1 MPEGV
6 HRLVASASG
15 APGGGIETVTGVPV
29 RCMNRIE
36 RLVGLLAARRPEP
49 AMTVARSV
57 SDVLDDH
64 VVFEVESIDRMYLN
78 VWQPRLAYGGGV
90 QGFFVGHRGYHYA
103 SAALMDPMTKTFVA
117 DIHGF
122 VAARGLQLVGFAKGQ
137 RKDDLA
143 QQFLGKFTQDE
154 GVLFVGR
161 AQEKAGVWHT
171 QRRYNP
177 ATGGSYAWLVRST
190 AFINFFYFYCVD
202 ADFGPFLL
210 KFGTYFPYT
219 AKLCINGN
227 EWARRQAAKAGIR
240 FEPLDNGFASCQD
253 VPAVQAIC
261 DRLGPDHIDALLRK
275 WLAILPNPFAP
286 EDETA
291 GYRYEL
297 SVLQAEFSLTQ
308 MLDRPVS
315 GRIFFEQVLHDN
327 LDIGRPDQISL
338 IFNRRIIGKGRSATP
353 GRFRTRVITEGVVPS
368 LHVDYKNTKIKQ
380 YHKEG
385 RALRTETTI
394 NDTRDFRLS
403 KRLTNLPALRQI
415 GFTANRRL
423 LGVQRLSHNPV
434 RGAQAFTQLTT
445 PIVTEVGT
453 RIPGLRFGDPRV
465 HALLQA
471 LLVHRLLP
479 HGFTNRE
486 LRTLIAPLLGTT
498 TEHITAGKMTY
509 DLRRLRTHGL
519 IARIPRPRRYQVTDT
534 GLAQALLFTRAHDPL
549 RRAGLAETPGPAP
562 PAPSRAR
569 AADRAYEKAFND
581 LARSAHLAA

>member
-1 MPEGV
+1 
-6 HRLVASASG
+6 
-15 APGGGIETVTGVPV
+15 
-29 RCMNRIE
+29 
-36 RLVGLLAARRPEP
+36 
-49 AMTVARSV
+49 MTVARSV
-57 SDVLDDH
+57 ADVLDDH
-64 VVFEVESIDRMYLN
+64 IVFEVESIDRMYLN

-103 SAALMDPMTKTFVA
+103 STALMDPMTKAFVA

-122 VAARGLQLVGFAKGQ
+122 VAARGLELVSFAKGQ

-143 QQFLGKFTQDE
+143 QEFLAKFTQDE

-161 AQEKAGVWHT
+161 AQEKAGVWRT
-171 QRRYNP
+171 QRRYSP
-177 ATGGSYAWLVRST
+177 STGGSYAWLVRSS

-202 ADFGPFLL
+202 ADFGPFFL
-210 KFGTYFPYT
+210 KFSTYFPYT
-219 AKLCINGN
+219 AKLCLNGN
-227 EWARRQAAKAGIR
+227 EWAKRQAAKAGIG
-240 FEPLDNGFASCQD
+240 FEPLDNGFASCED

-261 DRLGPDHIDALLRK
+261 DRLGPEHIDALLRK
-275 WLAILPNPFAP
+275 WLRILPHPFTDA
-286 EDETA
+286 DEAA

-338 IFNRRIIGKGRSATP
+338 IFHRRVIGKGRYATP
-353 GRFRTRVITEGVVPS
+353 GRFRTRVITDGVVPS
-368 LHVDYKNTKIKQ
+368 LHVDYKTTKIKQ

-394 NDTRDFRLS
+394 NDPRDFRLS

-423 LGVQRLSHNPV
+423 LGVQRLSHNPI
-434 RGAQAFTQLTT
+434 RGAQAFTELTA
-445 PIVTEVGT
+445 PIITDVGT
-453 RIPGLRFGDPRV
+453 RIPGLRFGDTRV

-471 LLVHRLLP
+471 LLIHRLLP

-509 DLRRLRTHGL
+509 DLRRLRAHGL
-519 IARIPRPRRYQVTDT
+519 IARIPRTRRYQVTDT
-534 GLAQALLFTRAHDPL
+534 GLTQALLFTHAHEHLL
-549 RRAGLAETPGPAP
+549 RVGLAEITDPDP
-562 PAPSRAR
+562 PARSRLR
-569 AADRAYEKAFND
+569 TADRAYRSAFDD
-581 LARSAHLAA
+581 LARHAHLAA

>member
-1 MPEGV
+1 
-6 HRLVASASG
+6 
-15 APGGGIETVTGVPV
+15 
-29 RCMNRIE
+29 
-36 RLVGLLAARRPEP
+36 
-49 AMTVARSV
+49 MTVARSV
-57 SDVLDDH
+57 ADVLDDH

-103 SAALMDPMTKTFVA
+103 STALMDPMTKTFVA

-202 ADFGPFLL
+202 ADFGPFFL

-227 EWARRQAAKAGIR
+227 EWAKRQAAKARIG
-240 FEPLDNGFASCQD
+240 FTPLDNGFAACDD
-253 VPAVQAIC
+253 VPAVQRIC
-261 DRLGPDHIDALLRK
+261 DSLGPEHIDALLRK
-275 WLAILPNPFAP
+275 WLRILPNPFTDD
-286 EDETA
+286 DEA
-291 GYRYEL
+291 SGYRYEL
-297 SVLQAEFSLTQ
+297 SILQAEFSLTQ

-327 LDIGRPDQISL
+327 LDIGRPDQVSL
-338 IFNRRIIGKGRSATP
+338 VFDRRIRRKGRHPTP
-353 GRFRTRVITEGVVPS
+353 SRFRTRVITTGVVPS
-368 LHVDYKNTKIKQ
+368 LHIDYKNAKIKQ

-394 NDTRDFRLS
+394 NDTRDFGFS
-403 KRLTNLPALRQI
+403 KRLTNLTALRQI

-423 LGVQRLSHNPV
+423 LGVQRISHDPI
-434 RGAQAFTQLTT
+434 RGARAFTELTT
-445 PIVTEVGT
+445 PILTDTGT
-453 RIPGLRFGDPRV
+453 RIPGLRFGDARV

-471 LLVHRLLP
+471 LLIHRLLP

-498 TEHITAGKMTY
+498 TEDITAGKMTY
-509 DLRRLRTHGL
+509 DLRRLRAHGL
-519 IARIPRPRRYQVTDT
+519 ITRIPRTRRYQITDT
-534 GLAQALLFTRAHDPL
+534 GLQHALLFTHAHDHLL
-549 RRAGLAETPGPAP
+549 RTGLAEITDPDP
-562 PAPSRAR
+562 PLPTRLR
-569 AADRAYEKAFND
+569 AAHRAYQTAFDD
-581 LARSAHLAA
+581 LAHYAHLAA

>member
-1 MPEGV
+1 
-6 HRLVASASG
+6 
-15 APGGGIETVTGVPV
+15 
-29 RCMNRIE
+29 
-36 RLVGLLAARRPEP
+36 
-49 AMTVARSV
+49 MTVARSV
-57 SDVLDDH
+57 ADVLDEH

-103 SAALMDPMTKTFVA
+103 STALMDPMTKAFVA

-122 VAARGLQLVGFAKGQ
+122 VAARGLELVSFAKGQ

-143 QQFLGKFTQDE
+143 QQFLARFTNEE

-161 AQEKAGVWHT
+161 AQEKAGVWRT
-171 QRRYNP
+171 QRRYSP
-177 ATGGSYAWLVRST
+177 STGGSYAWLVRST

-202 ADFGPFLL
+202 ADFGPFFL
-210 KFGTYFPYT
+210 KFSTYFPYT

-227 EWARRQAAKAGIR
+227 EWAKRQATKAGIR
-240 FEPLDNGFASCQD
+240 FEPLDNGFATITDPAD
-253 VPAVQAIC
+253 VARVQQIC
-261 DRLGPDHIDALLRK
+261 DSLGPTHIDALLRK
-275 WLAILPNPFAP
+275 WLRILPHPFTDA
-286 EDETA
+286 DETA

-308 MLDRPVS
+308 MLDRPVA

-327 LDIGRPDQISL
+327 LDIGRPDQVSL
-338 IFNRRIIGKGRSATP
+338 VFDRRIIGKGRSATP
-353 GRFRTRVITEGVVPS
+353 GRFRTRVITDGVIPS
-368 LHVDYKNTKIKQ
+368 LHVDYKNTKVKQ

-423 LGVQRLSHNPV
+423 LGVQRLSHDPI
-434 RGAQAFTQLTT
+434 RGAATFTELTA
-445 PIVTEVGT
+445 PILTDTGA
-453 RIPGLRFGDPRV
+453 RIPGLRFGDPRA

-471 LLVHRLLP
+471 LLIHRLLP

-486 LRTLIAPLLGTT
+486 LRTLVAPLLGTPP
-498 TEHITAGKMTY
+498 EDITAGKMTY
-509 DLRRLRTHGL
+509 DLRRLRAHGL
-519 IARIPRPRRYQVTDT
+519 ITRVPRSRRYQITDT
-534 GLAQALLFTRAHDPL
+534 GLTQALLFTHAHDHLL
-549 RRAGLAETPGPAP
+549 RTGLAETTDPHP
-562 PAPSRAR
+562 PAPSRLR
-569 AADRAYEKAFND
+569 AADRAYQAAFD
-581 LARSAHLAA
+581 ELAHYAHLAA

>member
-1 MPEGV
+1 
-6 HRLVASASG
+6 
-15 APGGGIETVTGVPV
+15 
-29 RCMNRIE
+29 
-36 RLVGLLAARRPEP
+36 
-49 AMTVARSV
+49 MTVARSV
-57 SDVLDDH
+57 ADVLDEH

-103 SAALMDPMTKTFVA
+103 STALMDPMTKAFVA

-122 VAARGLQLVGFAKGQ
+122 VAARGLDLVSFAKGQ

-143 QQFLGKFTQDE
+143 QEFLAKFTDDE

-161 AQEKAGVWHT
+161 AQEKAGVWRT
-171 QRRYNP
+171 QRRRNP
-177 ATGGSYAWLVRST
+177 VTGGSYAWLVRSS

-202 ADFGPFLL
+202 ADFGPFFL
-210 KFGTYFPYT
+210 KFSTYFPYT

-227 EWARRQAAKAGIR
+227 EWAKRQAAKAGIG
-240 FEPLDNGFASCQD
+240 FTPLDNGFASFDDPAD
-253 VPAVQAIC
+253 VARVQEIC
-261 DRLGPDHIDALLRK
+261 DSLGPEHIDALLRK
-275 WLAILPNPFAP
+275 WLAILPNPFTP

-297 SVLQAEFSLTQ
+297 SILQAEFSLTQ

-327 LDIGRPDQISL
+327 LDIGRPDQVSL
-338 IFNRRIIGKGRSATP
+338 VFDRRIIGKGRSATP
-353 GRFRTRVITEGVVPS
+353 GRFRTRVITDGVIPS
-368 LHVDYKNTKIKQ
+368 LHVDYKNTKVKQ

-423 LGVQRLSHNPV
+423 LGVQRLSHDPI
-434 RGAQAFTQLTT
+434 RGAQAFTDLTA
-445 PIVTEVGT
+445 PILTDTGA
-453 RIPGLRFGDPRV
+453 RIPGLRFGDPRA

-471 LLVHRLLP
+471 LLIHRLLP

-486 LRTLIAPLLGTT
+486 LRTLVAPLLGTPP
-498 TEHITAGKMTY
+498 EDITAGKMTY
-509 DLRRLRTHGL
+509 DLRRLRAHGL
-519 IARIPRPRRYQVTDT
+519 ITRVPRSRRYQITDT
-534 GLAQALLFTRAHDPL
+534 GLTQALLFTHAHDHLL
-549 RRAGLAETPGPAP
+549 RTGLAEITDPDP
-562 PAPSRAR
+562 PAPSRLR
-569 AADRAYEKAFND
+569 AADRAYQAAFD
-581 LARSAHLAA
+581 ELAHYAHLAA

>member
-1 MPEGV
+1 
-6 HRLVASASG
+6 
-15 APGGGIETVTGVPV
+15 
-29 RCMNRIE
+29 
-36 RLVGLLAARRPEP
+36 
-49 AMTVARSV
+49 MTVARSV
-57 SDVLDDH
+57 ADVLDDH

-103 SAALMDPMTKTFVA
+103 STALMDPMTKAFVA

-122 VAARGLQLVGFAKGQ
+122 VTARGLELVHFAKGQ

-143 QQFLGKFTQDE
+143 REFLARFPDEE

-161 AQEKAGVWHT
+161 AQEKAGVWRT
-171 QRRYNP
+171 QRRY
-177 ATGGSYAWLVRST
+177 TREGGSYAWLVRSS

-202 ADFGPFLL
+202 AQFGPFFL
-210 KFGTYFPYT
+210 KYSTYFPYT

-227 EWARRQAAKAGIR
+227 EWAKRQAAQAGIG
-240 FEPLDNGFASCQD
+240 FAPLDNGFAAIDDPDD

-261 DRLGPDHIDALLRK
+261 DGLGPDHIDALLRK
-275 WLAILPNPFAP
+275 WLRILPNPFTDA
-286 EDETA
+286 DEAA

-327 LDIGRPDQISL
+327 LDIGRPDQVSL
-338 IFNRRIIGKGRSATP
+338 IFNRRIRRTGRRPTP
-353 GRFRTRVITEGVVPS
+353 SRFRTRVITDGVVPS
-368 LHVDYKNTKIKQ
+368 LHIDYKNAKIKQ

-394 NDTRDFRLS
+394 NDTGDFGLT

-423 LGVQRLSHNPV
+423 LGVQRLSHDPI
-434 RGAQAFTQLTT
+434 RGARAFTELTA
-445 PIVTEVGT
+445 PIITDAGT
-453 RIPGLRFGDPRV
+453 RIPGLRFGDVRV

-471 LLVHRLLP
+471 LLIHRLLP

-509 DLRRLRTHGL
+509 DLRRLRAHRL
-519 IARIPRPRRYQVTDT
+519 IARIPGTRRYQVSDTGLTHALLFTHAHDHLLRT
-534 GLAQALLFTRAHDPL
+534 GLAQLTDPD
-549 RRAGLAETPGPAP
+549 P
-562 PAPSRAR
+562 PAPSRLR
-569 AADRAYEKAFND
+569 AADRAYHHAFNN
-581 LARSAHLAA
+581 LAHYAHLAA